1 MTEDTVSDLAS
12 RVLARARQAA
22 RSLPTTSSTSTTT
35 RREPTYSSAAPDD
48 RDPSRMADAIVSL
61 VTERGWQAA
70 TAIGRIWGEWASL
83 VGPTLAEH
91 VKPEAFDRDSGRL
104 TLRADSTAW
113 ATQVRMLSTQLRKRL
128 QSEIPGGIVS
138 DITVLGPDVAP
149 RQRGRLRVKGGRG
162 PRDTYG

>member
-1 MTEDTVSDLAS
+1 MTVTDEAVSDLAN

-22 RSLPTTSSTSTTT
+22 RALPAAASAKT
-35 RREPTYSSAAPDD
+35 RREPTYTSARPDD
-48 RDPSRMADAIVSL
+48 RDPSTVADAIAGL
-61 VTERGWQAA
+61 VGDRGWQAA

-91 VKPEAFDRDSGRL
+91 VKPEAFDRTTGLL

-113 ATQVRMLSTQLRKRL
+113 ATQVRMLSSQLRKRL
-128 QSEIPGGIVS
+128 QGEIPGGIVS
-138 DITVLGPDVAP
+138 DINVLGPDVGP
-149 RQRGRLRVKGGRG
+149 RPRGRLRVKGRG

>member
-1 MTEDTVSDLAS
+1 MTDEAVSDLAS

-22 RSLPTTSSTSTTT
+22 RALPNHATTT
-35 RREPTYSSAAPDD
+35 ARREPTYSSAQADD
-48 RDPSRMADAIVSL
+48 RDPARVADAIVSL
-61 VTERGWQAA
+61 VADRGWQAA

-91 VKPEAFDRDSGRL
+91 VKPEAFDRSTGQL

-113 ATQVRMLSTQLRKRL
+113 ATQVRMLSSQLRKRL
-128 QSEIPGGIVS
+128 QGEIPGGVVS
-138 DITVLGPDVAP
+138 DITVLGPDVGP
-149 RQRGRLRVKGGRG
+149 RQRGRLRVKGQG

>member
-1 MTEDTVSDLAS
+1 MSVGEDAVSDLAS

-22 RSLPTTSSTSTTT
+22 RTLPATGSPV

-48 RDPSRMADAIVSL
+48 RDPASVADAIVSL
-61 VTERGWQAA
+61 VSDRGWQAA
-70 TAIGRIWGEWASL
+70 TSIGRIWGEWSSL

-91 VKPEAFDRDSGRL
+91 VKPEAFDRTTGLL

-113 ATQVRMLSTQLRKRL
+113 AAQVKMLSGQLRKRL
-128 QSEIPGGIVS
+128 QSEIPGNVVS
-138 DITVLGPDVAP
+138 GITVLGPDVGP
-149 RQRGRLRVKGGRG
+149 RTRGRLRVKGRG

>member
-1 MTEDTVSDLAS
+1 MTDEAISDLAS

-22 RSLPTTSSTSTTT
+22 RSTTTSTPSQ
-35 RREPTYSSAAPDD
+35 RRQPTFSSARPDD
-48 RDPSRMADAIVSL
+48 RDPSTVAEAIINL
-61 VTERGWQAA
+61 VTDRGWQAA
-70 TAIGRIWGEWASL
+70 TSIGQIWGEWASL

-91 VKPEAFDRDSGRL
+91 VKPEAFDRTTGQL

-128 QSEIPGGIVS
+128 QGEIDGDIVT
-138 DITVLGPDVAP
+138 DITVLGPDVGP
-149 RQRGRLRVKGGRG
+149 RQRGQLRVKGRG

>member
-1 MTEDTVSDLAS
+1 MTDEAISDLAS

-22 RSLPTTSSTSTTT
+22 RTTSSPSSA

-48 RDPSRMADAIVSL
+48 RDPATVAEAIINL
-61 VTERGWQAA
+61 VTDRGWQAA
-70 TAIGRIWGEWASL
+70 TSMGRIWGEWASL

-91 VKPEAFDRDSGRL
+91 VKPEAFDRSTGRL

-128 QSEIPGGIVS
+128 QAEITGGIVT
-138 DITVLGPDVAP
+138 DITVLGPDVATHRP
-149 RQRGRLRVKGGRG
+149 RGPLRVKGRG

>member
-1 MTEDTVSDLAS
+1 MTDEAVSDLAN

-22 RSLPTTSSTSTTT
+22 RAMPTVSTAV
-35 RREPTYSSAAPDD
+35 RREATYSSARPDD
-48 RDPSRMADAIVSL
+48 RDPSRVADAISSL
-61 VTERGWQAA
+61 VTDRGWQAA

-91 VKPEAFDRDSGRL
+91 VTPEAFDRTTGLL

-113 ATQVRMLSTQLRKRL
+113 ATQVRMLSGQLRKRL
-128 QSEIPGGIVS
+128 QAELPGGLVH
-138 DITVLGPDVAP
+138 DISVLGPDVGP
-149 RQRGRLRVKGGRG
+149 RQRGRLRVKGRG

>member
-1 MTEDTVSDLAS
+1 MTDEGISDLAS
-12 RVLARARQAA
+12 RVLARARQVA
-22 RSLPTTSSTSTTT
+22 RSATSAPPAP

-48 RDPSRMADAIVSL
+48 RDPASVADAIVAL
-61 VTERGWQAA
+61 VTDRGWQAA
-70 TAIGRIWGEWASL
+70 ASIGRIWGEWASL

-91 VKPEAFDRDSGRL
+91 VKPEAFDRTTGRL

-128 QSEIPGGIVS
+128 QGEIPGELLQ
-138 DITVLGPDVAP
+138 DITVLGPDVGPAP
-149 RQRGRLRVKGGRG
+149 RGPLRVKGRG

>member
-1 MTEDTVSDLAS
+1 MTEEAVSDLAS

-22 RSLPTTSSTSTTT
+22 RSLPTAAPTAP
-35 RREPTYSSAAPDD
+35 RWEPTYSGARSDD
-48 RDPSRMADAIVSL
+48 RDPARMAEAIISL
-61 VTERGWQAA
+61 VADRGWQAA
-70 TAIGRIWGEWASL
+70 TSIGRIWGEWASL

-91 VKPEAFDRDSGRL
+91 VKPEAFDRDTGCL

-128 QSEIPGGIVS
+128 QGEIPGGLVT
-138 DITVLGPDVAP
+138 DITVLGPDVGP
-149 RQRGRLRVKGGRG
+149 RPRGRLRVQGGRG